1 MFEPASLSITS
12 ALNPAA
18 VPANAVMLENAGT
31 PGDPAEAPQTG
42 GFEALL
48 AQQSAQS
55 QHLAPGTS
63 AALNILAKAAGL
75 AAEQP
80 ATGKTLPDAA
90 MPVAA
95 FAAESEETPGEP
107 VAESAVATPEG
118 LADPALLASIFASP
132 DRLAPKGTDGGNPR
146 KAAGTVQVDVPN
158 PAKNAQDLAAS
169 LKPGRIADTG
179 RNQPAVAAAV
189 AIAQAAVIDMEP
201 GAKPLLPQAPV
212 DKITPAL
219 NVAADL
225 QTRPGTTAPAA
236 MQAQNTTHDVAQGL
250 TQGPAQGP
258 AQNLAQN
265 LAQPRDTATE
275 AATAP
280 TPPALV
286 AALAKDTGEQAA
298 LPDLAGDMAAD
309 LAAPL
314 IARASDAVTMQEA
327 APAAKAEPRA
337 ERVDFATLVETLNR
351 AREDASPNTLRV
363 SLAHADFGRVSMR
376 FDQNDKG
383 MQVSMSSAD
392 PGFARAVA
400 ASNEAASTAT
410 SSDSQRGQ
418 SSQANTSGN
427 AQRDG
432 SRQHQGQNPDP
443 QTRPAMQLRDT
454 LRRKEESGS
463 SSGVFA

>member
-12 ALNPAA
+12 APNPAA
-18 VPANAVMLENAGT
+18 IPANAVMLENAGT

-75 AAEQP
+75 AAGQP

-95 FAAESEETPGEP
+95 FAAESEETPSEP
-107 VAESAVATPEG
+107 VTESAVATAEG

-146 KAAGTVQVDVPN
+146 KAAGTAQVDLPN

-212 DKITPAL
+212 DKIAPAL

-225 QTRPGTTAPAA
+225 QTRPGTATPAA
-236 MQAQNTTHDVAQGL
+236 MQAQGL
-250 TQGPAQGP
+250 T
-258 AQNLAQN
+258 QNLAQN
-265 LAQPRDTATE
+265 LAQPRDNATE

-286 AALAKDTGEQAA
+286 AALAKETGEQAT

-314 IARASDAVTMQEA
+314 IARASDAVTIQEA
-327 APAAKAEPRA
+327 AATAKAEPRA

-410 SSDSQRGQ
+410 SSDNQRGQ

-432 SRQHQGQNPDP
+432 NRQHQGQNPDT
-443 QTRPAMQLRDT
+443 QARPATQLRDT

-463 SSGVFA
+463 SSGLFA

>member
-12 ALNPAA
+12 AVNTTAI
-18 VPANAVMLENAGT
+18 PANAVMLENAGT
-31 PGDPAEAPQTG
+31 PGDPAEAPQTP

-48 AQQSAQS
+48 AQQSGQAPT
-55 QHLAPGTS
+55 LAPGTN

-75 AAEQP
+75 AAGQP

-95 FAAESEETPGEP
+95 FAAESEETPSEP
-107 VAESAVATPEG
+107 VAEGDLATPEG
-118 LADPALLASIFASP
+118 LANPALLASIFASP
-132 DRLAPKGTDGGNPR
+132 DRLAPKGTDGSNPR
-146 KAAGTVQVDVPN
+146 KAAGAVQADLPN

-201 GAKPLLPQAPV
+201 GAKPLMPQAPV
-212 DKITPAL
+212 DKIAPAL

-225 QTRPGTTAPAA
+225 QTRPGTATPAA
-236 MQAQNTTHDVAQGL
+236 IQ
-250 TQGPAQGP
+250 AQGP
-258 AQNLAQN
+258 TQNLAQN
-265 LAQPRDTATE
+265 LAQPHDTVTE
-275 AATAP
+275 APTAAASP
-280 TPPALV
+280 TLV

-298 LPDLAGDMAAD
+298 LPNLAGDMAAD

-314 IARASDAVTMQEA
+314 IARAADAVTMQEA

-418 SSQANTSGN
+418 SSQTNTSGN

-432 SRQHQGQNPDP
+432 SRQHQGQNPDT
-443 QTRPAMQLRDT
+443 QARPATQLRDT